1 MRLKQILFLAAL
13 CGMLFAAGWMA
24 EQAKMLE
31 QHCRDMEQEIILLQ
45 KENAY
50 LHEQYSLILSRLE
63 AWLDEWQAD
72 AFEATAYTLECGNGD
87 GLTAT
92 MTVPRTSH
100 TVAVDPAVVPLGSKV
115 YIPGIGWRAAEDT
128 GGAIKGRRIDLYM
141 GSGLAARGE
150 ALRWGRKNVKV
161 VWQE

>member
-13 CGMLFAAGWMA
+13 CAMLCVYGWLA
-24 EQAKMLE
+24 RQAKTLE
-31 QHCRDMEQEIILLQ
+31 QECRYMEQEIILLE
-45 KENAY
+45 KENTD
-50 LHEQYSLILSRLE
+50 LRKQYAEILNRME

-115 YIPGIGWRAAEDT
+115 YIPGMGWRAAEDT

-150 ALRWGRKNVKV
+150 AVRWGRRDIRV
-161 VWQE
+161 VWKR